1 MKTKLFFYSAVGFF
15 ILGCKAED
23 ALLYFFLA
31 SHLLTLSLCLY
42 FFSHASRSQA
52 GNETAADESD

>member
-1 MKTKLFFYSAVGFF
+1 MKTKLSFYSAIGFF

-31 SHLLTLSLCLY
+31 SHLLTLSLCL
-42 FFSHASRSQA
+42 FLSRADRSPA
-52 GNETAADESD
+52 ADDTAEDESD